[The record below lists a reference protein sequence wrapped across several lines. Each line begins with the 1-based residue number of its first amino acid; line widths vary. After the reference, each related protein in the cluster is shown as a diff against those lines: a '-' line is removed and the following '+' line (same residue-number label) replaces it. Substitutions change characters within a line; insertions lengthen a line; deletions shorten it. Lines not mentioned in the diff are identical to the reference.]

1 MIWHAYQLTTL
12 SFAKTY
18 QHGFGH
24 SSVFMPQNFI
34 KDLQQQWTVSG
45 MKKNFK
51 GVKSARVAF
60 CWSEN
65 GVHRV
70 QCSAMLIC
78 LMATGG
84 TQAAPYIENGK
95 GGDPASWR
103 SSEFNADWGLGAI
116 HADHAYAAGY
126 TGKGIRLGIFDQPVY
141 ARHPEFVGQD
151 KVINLVTEGIREY
164 TDPYI
169 PVKKGDAFHYDGT
182 PGVVSDGTLGS
193 HGTHVGGIAAGSRD
207 GGAMH
212 GVAFNAQIISA
223 ENGDPG
229 PEDGII
235 LGNDGA
241 VYQAGWDALV
251 TSGARIINN
260 SWGIGITEKFYQ
272 GGYDPAYPHFTVDDA
287 QKQFDQ
293 IKVILGTKPGGA
305 YQGAID
311 AAHSGVVT
319 IFGTGNN
326 GNLNNPDAIAGLA
339 YFVQDIAP
347 DWLTVAGL
355 QEPTST
361 DGYSISTFS
370 SRCGYTASF
379 CVSAPG
385 TRVYSSVI
393 EGTSLDNLTTGYAI
407 HSGTSMAAPH
417 VAGSVAVLMERFPYL
432 NGAQVADVLKTT
444 ATDMGAPG
452 IDAIYGWG
460 MINLGKAINGP
471 GMLVTVGDIPD
482 EFRIPDPTGVVYGPT
497 QFVVDLPGVGAV
509 LDKGK
514 PTERIC
520 SDALCG
526 LDFWTN
532 DISGH
537 GGLTKQGIGT
547 LVLTGNNTYSGP
559 TLVSQ
564 GRLAINGSVTSD
576 VSVQSSG
583 IVGGSGIVGSLTA
596 HSGGTVAPGTPTD
609 SLNVAG
615 NVIFEPG
622 SRYEVEVGLDG
633 QSNRLQS
640 SGLAMIGG
648 GEVAVT
654 LEDSSNLLTESEIRS
669 QLGQQYSILGAQQGV
684 RGQFDAVVPNYLFL
698 ATGLSYQPDRVTL
711 SIGRNG
717 RSFASVAQTPNE
729 RAVAAA
735 ADRLAAGNPVYESIL
750 NSDTAGKARQAF
762 RQLSGQIHADIAPA
776 LVNDSRYL
784 REALNGRL
792 RQAEG
797 LASPSVIRADED
809 GAWAQLLGMWDHATG
824 DVNAAGYQASTYG
837 VLVGLD
843 AAPAADWRLGVATG
857 YTRTSLYGGYS
868 SKADSDNYHLAAY
881 GDSQFGA
888 LSLRG
893 GAGYTWHRIDTRRL
907 VNYGVQSD
915 RDTARYSARTGQL
928 FAEVGYSVQG
938 EWLNLEPF
946 VNLAYVNFGNN
957 GISEQGGA
965 AALHGDKQHTDATV
979 STLGL
984 RAGTVWQVT
993 PGTTVVMRSEL
1004 GWQHQY
1010 GGLEQGTGLRFYGDN
1025 APFVVDSVPVSRE
1038 GMVLKVETEV
1048 VANEN
1053 TTLSLGYSGQLSQ
1066 NHQDNSVNAGFTW
1079 RF

>member
-1 MIWHAYQLTTL
+1 
-12 SFAKTY
+12 
-18 QHGFGH
+18 
-24 SSVFMPQNFI
+24 
-34 KDLQQQWTVSG
+34 
-45 MKKNFK
+45 
-51 GVKSARVAF
+51 
-60 CWSEN
+60 
-65 GVHRV
+65 
-70 QCSAMLIC
+70 MLIC
-78 LMATGG
+78 LTAIGG
-84 TQAAPYIENGK
+84 AQAASYIENGK
-95 GGDPASWR
+95 AGDPASWR
-103 SSEFNADWGLGAI
+103 SSEFNAEWGLGAI
-116 HADHAYAAGY
+116 HADQAYAAGY
-126 TGKGIRLGIFDQPVY
+126 TGKGIKLGIFDQPVY
-141 ARHPEFVGQD
+141 AKHPEFAGEN

-169 PVKKGDAFHYDGT
+169 PVKKGDTFRYDGT
-182 PGVVSDGTLGS
+182 PSVDSDGTLGS

-251 TSGARIINN
+251 ASGARIINN
-260 SWGIGITEKFYQ
+260 SWGIGITEKFEE
-272 GGYDPAYPHFTVDDA
+272 GGYDPAYPHFTVNDA

-293 IKVILGTKPGGA
+293 IKQILGTKPGGA

-311 AAHSGVVT
+311 AARSGVVT
-319 IFGTGNN
+319 IFAAGND
-326 GNLNNPDAIAGLA
+326 GNLNNPDAMAGLA
-339 YFVQDIAP
+339 YFVPEIAP
-347 DWLTVAGL
+347 NWLSVASL
-355 QEPTST
+355 QDPSNSG
-361 DGYSISTFS
+361 DYSISTFS

-393 EGTSLDNLTTGYAI
+393 EGTSVENLTTGYAKY
-407 HSGTSMAAPH
+407 SGTSMAAPH

-432 NGAQVADVLKTT
+432 NGAQAAEVLKTT

-452 IDAIYGWG
+452 IDALYGWG

-471 GMLVTVGDIPD
+471 GMLATVEDIPE
-482 EFRIPDPTGVVYGPT
+482 EFRIPDPTGVAYGPT

-514 PTERIC
+514 PTERVC
-520 SDALCG
+520 SDVLCG
-526 LDFWTN
+526 LDFWSN

-559 TLVSQ
+559 TLVNQ
-564 GRLAINGSVTSD
+564 GRLAVNGSVTSA
-576 VSVQSSG
+576 VSVQSGG
-583 IVGGSGIVGSLTA
+583 IVGGSGTLGSLTA
-596 HSGGTVAPGTPTD
+596 RDGGTVAPGNSIGT
-609 SLNVAG
+609 LNVAG
-615 NVIFEPG
+615 NVSFEPG
-622 SRYEVEVGLDG
+622 SRYAVEVGPNG
-633 QSNRLQS
+633 QSDRIQS
-640 SGLAMIGG
+640 SGSATIGG

-654 LEDSSNLLTESEIRS
+654 LENSPNLLTQSEVRS
-669 QLGQQYSILGAQQGV
+669 LLGQQYTILSAQQGV
-684 RGQFDAVVPNYLFL
+684 SGQFDTVAPNYLFL
-698 ATGLSYQPDRVTL
+698 GTGLSYQPTGVTL
-711 SIGRNG
+711 SVGRNG
-717 RSFASVAQTPNE
+717 TSFASVAQTSNE

-735 ADRLAAGNPVYESIL
+735 ADALAAGNPVYESL
-750 NSDTAGKARQAF
+750 LGSGTAGEARQAF
-762 RQLSGQIHADIAPA
+762 RQLSGQIHADIASA

-797 LASPSVIRADED
+797 LASSSAIKADEG
-809 GAWAQLLGMWDHATG
+809 GAWAQLLGAWDHASG
-824 DVNAAGYQASTYG
+824 DANATGYQASTYG

-843 AAPAADWRLGVATG
+843 SAADDWRLGVATG
-857 YTRTSLYGGYS
+857 YTRTSLHGGYG

-881 GDSQFGA
+881 GDKQFGA
-888 LSLRG
+888 LALRG
-893 GAGYTWHRIDTRRL
+893 GAGYTWHRIDTKRS
-907 VNYGVQSD
+907 VNYGMQSD
-915 RDTARYSARTGQL
+915 RDTAKYSARTEQL
-928 FAEVGYSVQG
+928 FAEAGYSVQG

-946 VNLAYVNFGNN
+946 VNLAYVNFENN
-957 GISEQGGA
+957 GIAESGGA
-965 AALHGDKQHTDATV
+965 AALRGDKQHTDATV

-984 RAGTVWQVT
+984 RADTAWQVS
-993 PGTTVVMRSEL
+993 PGTTVALRSEL

-1010 GGLEQGTGLRFYGDN
+1010 GGLERGTGLRFNGGN
-1025 APFVVDSVPVSRE
+1025 APFVVDSVPVSRD
-1038 GMVLKVETEV
+1038 GMVLKAGAEV
-1048 VANEN
+1048 AVNEN
-1053 TTLSLGYSGQLSQ
+1053 ATLSLGYGGLLSQ

>member
-1 MIWHAYQLTTL
+1 
-12 SFAKTY
+12 
-18 QHGFGH
+18 
-24 SSVFMPQNFI
+24 
-34 KDLQQQWTVSG
+34 
-45 MKKNFK
+45 
-51 GVKSARVAF
+51 
-60 CWSEN
+60 
-65 GVHRV
+65 
-70 QCSAMLIC
+70 MLIC
-78 LMATGG
+78 LTAIGG
-84 TQAAPYIENGK
+84 AQAASYIENGK
-95 GGDPASWR
+95 AGDPASWR
-103 SSEFNADWGLGAI
+103 SSEFNAEWGLGAI
-116 HADHAYAAGY
+116 HADQAYAAGY
-126 TGKGIRLGIFDQPVY
+126 TGKGIKLGIFDQPVY
-141 ARHPEFVGQD
+141 AKHPEFAGEN

-169 PVKKGDAFHYDGT
+169 PVKKGDTFRYDGT
-182 PGVVSDGTLGS
+182 PSVDSDGTLGS

-251 TSGARIINN
+251 ASGARIINN
-260 SWGIGITEKFYQ
+260 SWGIGITEKFEE
-272 GGYDPAYPHFTVDDA
+272 GGYDPAYPHFTVNDA

-293 IKVILGTKPGGA
+293 IKQILGTKPGGA

-311 AAHSGVVT
+311 AARSGVVT
-319 IFGTGNN
+319 IFAAGND
-326 GNLNNPDAIAGLA
+326 GNLNNPDAMAGLA
-339 YFVQDIAP
+339 YFVPEIAP
-347 DWLTVAGL
+347 NWLSVASL
-355 QEPTST
+355 QDPSNSG
-361 DGYSISTFS
+361 DYSISTFS

-393 EGTSLDNLTTGYAI
+393 EGTSVENLTTGYAKY
-407 HSGTSMAAPH
+407 SGTSMAAPH

-432 NGAQVADVLKTT
+432 NGAQVAEVLKTT

-452 IDAIYGWG
+452 IDALYGWG

-471 GMLVTVGDIPD
+471 GMLATVEDIPE
-482 EFRIPDPTGVVYGPT
+482 EFRIPDPTGVAYGPT

-514 PTERIC
+514 PTERVC
-520 SDALCG
+520 SDVLCG
-526 LDFWTN
+526 LDFWSN

-559 TLVSQ
+559 TLVNQ
-564 GRLAINGSVTSD
+564 GRLAVNGSVTSA
-576 VSVQSSG
+576 VSVQNGG
-583 IVGGSGIVGSLTA
+583 IVGGSGTVGSLTA
-596 HSGGTVAPGTPTD
+596 RQGGTVAPGNSIGT
-609 SLNVAG
+609 LNVAG
-615 NVIFEPG
+615 NVSFEPG
-622 SRYEVEVGLDG
+622 SRYAVEVGPNG
-633 QSNRLQS
+633 QSDRIQS
-640 SGLAMIGG
+640 SGSATIGG

-654 LEDSSNLLTESEIRS
+654 LENSPNLLTQSEVRS
-669 QLGQQYSILGAQQGV
+669 LLGQQYTILSAQQGV
-684 RGQFDAVVPNYLFL
+684 SGQFDAVAPNYLFL
-698 ATGLSYQPDRVTL
+698 GTGLSYQPTGVTL
-711 SIGRNG
+711 SVGRNG
-717 RSFASVAQTPNE
+717 TSFASVAQTANE

-735 ADRLAAGNPVYESIL
+735 ADALAAGNPVYESL
-750 NSDTAGKARQAF
+750 LGSGTAGEARQAF
-762 RQLSGQIHADIAPA
+762 RQLSGQIHADIASA

-797 LASPSVIRADED
+797 LASSSAIKADEG
-809 GAWAQLLGMWDHATG
+809 GAWAQLLGAWDHASG
-824 DVNAAGYQASTYG
+824 DANATGYQASTYG

-843 AAPAADWRLGVATG
+843 SAAADDWRLGVATG
-857 YTRTSLYGGYS
+857 YTRTSLHGGYG

-881 GDSQFGA
+881 GDKQFGA
-888 LSLRG
+888 LALRG
-893 GAGYTWHRIDTRRL
+893 GAGYTWHRIDTKRS
-907 VNYGVQSD
+907 VNYGMQSD
-915 RDTARYSARTGQL
+915 RDTAKYSARTEQL
-928 FAEVGYSVQG
+928 FAEAGYSVQG

-946 VNLAYVNFGNN
+946 VNLAYVNFENN
-957 GISEQGGA
+957 GIAESGGA
-965 AALHGDKQHTDATV
+965 AALRGDKQHTDATV

-984 RAGTVWQVT
+984 RADTAWQVSA
-993 PGTTVVMRSEL
+993 GTTVALRSEL

-1010 GGLEQGTGLRFYGDN
+1010 GSLERGTGLRFNGGN
-1025 APFVVDSVPVSRE
+1025 APFVVDSVPVSRD
-1038 GMVLKVETEV
+1038 GMVLKAGAEV
-1048 VANEN
+1048 AVNEN
-1053 TTLSLGYSGQLSQ
+1053 ATLSLGYGGLLSQ

>member
-1 MIWHAYQLTTL
+1 
-12 SFAKTY
+12 
-18 QHGFGH
+18 
-24 SSVFMPQNFI
+24 
-34 KDLQQQWTVSG
+34 
-45 MKKNFK
+45 
-51 GVKSARVAF
+51 
-60 CWSEN
+60 
-65 GVHRV
+65 
-70 QCSAMLIC
+70 MLIC
-78 LMATGG
+78 LTAIGG
-84 TQAAPYIENGK
+84 AQAASYIENGK
-95 GGDPASWR
+95 AGDPASWR
-103 SSEFNADWGLGAI
+103 SSEFNAEWGLGAI
-116 HADHAYAAGY
+116 HADQAYAAGY
-126 TGKGIRLGIFDQPVY
+126 TGKGIKLGIFDQPVY
-141 ARHPEFVGQD
+141 AKHPEFAGEN

-169 PVKKGDAFHYDGT
+169 PVKKGDTFRYDGT
-182 PGVVSDGTLGS
+182 PSVDSDGTLGS

-251 TSGARIINN
+251 ASGARIINN
-260 SWGIGITEKFYQ
+260 SWGIGITEKFEE
-272 GGYDPAYPHFTVDDA
+272 GGYDPAYPHFTVNDA

-293 IKVILGTKPGGA
+293 IKQILGTKPGGA

-311 AAHSGVVT
+311 AARSGVVT
-319 IFGTGNN
+319 IFAAGND
-326 GNLNNPDAIAGLA
+326 GNLNNPDAMAGLA
-339 YFVQDIAP
+339 YFVPDIAP
-347 DWLTVAGL
+347 NWLSVASL
-355 QEPTST
+355 QDPSNSG
-361 DGYSISTFS
+361 DYSISTFS

-393 EGTSLDNLTTGYAI
+393 EGTSVENLTTGYAKY
-407 HSGTSMAAPH
+407 SGTSMAAPH

-432 NGAQVADVLKTT
+432 NGAQVAEVLKTT

-452 IDAIYGWG
+452 IDALYGWG

-471 GMLVTVGDIPD
+471 GMLATVEDIPE
-482 EFRIPDPTGVVYGPT
+482 EFRIPDPTGVAYGPT

-514 PTERIC
+514 PTERVC
-520 SDALCG
+520 SDVLCG
-526 LDFWTN
+526 LDFWSN

-559 TLVSQ
+559 TLVNQ
-564 GRLAINGSVTSD
+564 GRLAVNGSVTSA
-576 VSVQSSG
+576 VSVQSGG
-583 IVGGSGIVGSLTA
+583 IVGGSGTLGSLTA
-596 HSGGTVAPGTPTD
+596 RDGGTVAPGNSIGT
-609 SLNVAG
+609 LNVAG
-615 NVIFEPG
+615 NVSFEPG
-622 SRYEVEVGLDG
+622 SRYAVEVGPNG
-633 QSNRLQS
+633 QSDRIQS
-640 SGLAMIGG
+640 SGSATIGG

-654 LEDSSNLLTESEIRS
+654 LENSPNLLTQSEVRS
-669 QLGQQYSILGAQQGV
+669 LLGQQYTILSAQQGV
-684 RGQFDAVVPNYLFL
+684 SGQFDTVAPNYLFL
-698 ATGLSYQPDRVTL
+698 GTGLSYQPTGVTL
-711 SIGRNG
+711 SVGRNG
-717 RSFASVAQTPNE
+717 TSFASVAQTSNE

-735 ADRLAAGNPVYESIL
+735 ADALAAGNPVYESL
-750 NSDTAGKARQAF
+750 LGSGTAGEARQAF
-762 RQLSGQIHADIAPA
+762 RQLSGQIHADIASA

-797 LASPSVIRADED
+797 LASSSAIKADEG
-809 GAWAQLLGMWDHATG
+809 GAWAQLLGAWDHASG
-824 DVNAAGYQASTYG
+824 DANATGYQASTYG

-843 AAPAADWRLGVATG
+843 SAADDWRLGVATG
-857 YTRTSLYGGYS
+857 YTRTSLHGGYG

-881 GDSQFGA
+881 GDKQFGA
-888 LSLRG
+888 LALRG
-893 GAGYTWHRIDTRRL
+893 GAGYTWHRIDTKRS
-907 VNYGVQSD
+907 VNYGMQSD
-915 RDTARYSARTGQL
+915 RDTAKYSARTEQL
-928 FAEVGYSVQG
+928 FAEAGYSVQG

-946 VNLAYVNFGNN
+946 VNLAYVNFENN
-957 GISEQGGA
+957 GIAESGGA
-965 AALHGDKQHTDATV
+965 AALRGDKQHTDATV

-984 RAGTVWQVT
+984 RADTAWQVS
-993 PGTTVVMRSEL
+993 PGTTVALRSEL

-1010 GGLEQGTGLRFYGDN
+1010 GGLERGTGLRFNGGN
-1025 APFVVDSVPVSRE
+1025 APFVVDSVPVSRD
-1038 GMVLKVETEV
+1038 GMVLKAGAEV
-1048 VANEN
+1048 AVNEN
-1053 TTLSLGYSGQLSQ
+1053 ATLSLGYGGLLSQ

>member
-1 MIWHAYQLTTL
+1 
-12 SFAKTY
+12 
-18 QHGFGH
+18 
-24 SSVFMPQNFI
+24 
-34 KDLQQQWTVSG
+34 
-45 MKKNFK
+45 
-51 GVKSARVAF
+51 
-60 CWSEN
+60 
-65 GVHRV
+65 
-70 QCSAMLIC
+70 MLIC
-78 LMATGG
+78 LTAIGG
-84 TQAAPYIENGK
+84 AQAASYIENGK
-95 GGDPASWR
+95 AGDPASWR
-103 SSEFNADWGLGAI
+103 SSEFNAEWGLGAI
-116 HADHAYAAGY
+116 HADQAYAAGY
-126 TGKGIRLGIFDQPVY
+126 TGKGIKLGIFDQPVY
-141 ARHPEFVGQD
+141 AKHPEFAGEN

-169 PVKKGDAFHYDGT
+169 PVKKGDTFRYDGT
-182 PGVVSDGTLGS
+182 PSVDSDGTLGS

-251 TSGARIINN
+251 ASGARIINN
-260 SWGIGITEKFYQ
+260 SWGIGITEKFEE
-272 GGYDPAYPHFTVDDA
+272 GGYDPAYPHFTVNDA

-293 IKVILGTKPGGA
+293 IKQILGTKPGGA

-311 AAHSGVVT
+311 AARSGVVT
-319 IFGTGNN
+319 IFAAGND
-326 GNLNNPDAIAGLA
+326 GNLNNPDAMAGLA
-339 YFVQDIAP
+339 YFVPEIAP
-347 DWLTVAGL
+347 NWLSVASL
-355 QEPTST
+355 QDPSNSG
-361 DGYSISTFS
+361 DYSISTFS

-393 EGTSLDNLTTGYAI
+393 EGTSVENLTTGYAKY
-407 HSGTSMAAPH
+407 SGTSMAAPH

-432 NGAQVADVLKTT
+432 NGAQVAEVLKTT

-452 IDAIYGWG
+452 IDALYGWG

-471 GMLVTVGDIPD
+471 GMLATVEDIPE
-482 EFRIPDPTGVVYGPT
+482 EFRIPDPTGVAYGPT

-514 PTERIC
+514 PTERVC
-520 SDALCG
+520 SDVLCG
-526 LDFWTN
+526 LDFWSN

-559 TLVSQ
+559 TLVNQ
-564 GRLAINGSVTSD
+564 GRLAVNGSVTSA
-576 VSVQSSG
+576 VSVQSGG
-583 IVGGSGIVGSLTA
+583 IVGGSGTVGSLTA
-596 HSGGTVAPGTPTD
+596 RQGGTVAPGNSIGT
-609 SLNVAG
+609 LNVAG
-615 NVIFEPG
+615 NVSFEPG
-622 SRYEVEVGLDG
+622 SRYAVEVGPNG
-633 QSNRLQS
+633 QSDRIQS
-640 SGLAMIGG
+640 SGSATIGG

-654 LEDSSNLLTESEIRS
+654 LENSPNLLTQSEVRS
-669 QLGQQYSILGAQQGV
+669 LLGQQYTILSAQQGV
-684 RGQFDAVVPNYLFL
+684 SGQFDAVAPNYLFL
-698 ATGLSYQPDRVTL
+698 GTGLSYQPTGVTL
-711 SIGRNG
+711 SVGRNG
-717 RSFASVAQTPNE
+717 TSFTSVAQTANE

-735 ADRLAAGNPVYESIL
+735 ADALAAGNPVYESL
-750 NSDTAGKARQAF
+750 LGSGTAGEARQAF
-762 RQLSGQIHADIAPA
+762 RQLSGQIHADIASA

-797 LASPSVIRADED
+797 LASSSAIKADEG
-809 GAWAQLLGMWDHATG
+809 GAWAQLLGAWDHASG
-824 DVNAAGYQASTYG
+824 DANATGYQASTYG

-843 AAPAADWRLGVATG
+843 SAAADDWRLGVATG
-857 YTRTSLYGGYS
+857 YTRTSLHGGYG

-881 GDSQFGA
+881 GDKQFGA
-888 LSLRG
+888 LALRG
-893 GAGYTWHRIDTRRL
+893 GAGYTWHRIDTKRS
-907 VNYGVQSD
+907 VNYGMQSD
-915 RDTARYSARTGQL
+915 RDTAKYSARTEQL
-928 FAEVGYSVQG
+928 FAEAGYSVQG

-946 VNLAYVNFGNN
+946 VNLAYVNFENN
-957 GISEQGGA
+957 GIAESGGA
-965 AALHGDKQHTDATV
+965 AALRGDKQHTDATV

-984 RAGTVWQVT
+984 RADTEWQVSA
-993 PGTTVVMRSEL
+993 GTTVALRSEL

-1010 GGLEQGTGLRFYGDN
+1010 GGLERGTGLRFNGGN
-1025 APFVVDSVPVSRE
+1025 APFVVDSVPVSRD
-1038 GMVLKVETEV
+1038 GMVLKAGAEV
-1048 VANEN
+1048 AVNEN
-1053 TTLSLGYSGQLSQ
+1053 ATLSLGYGGLLSQ